1 MPRKFTEGRLILA
14 THNQGKVAEIGRLLS
29 SYVPDVVS
37 AADLGLSEP
46 EETGVTFAENAILK
60 AQAAARESGQIV
72 LADDSGLAVY
82 ALGGAP
88 GIYSARWAGIEK
100 NFQKAM
106 REVHDRLGDSSDRSA
121 AFICVLA
128 LAWPDGHVETAEG
141 RCEGGIVWPPRGDA
155 GFGYDP
161 FFIPVG
167 ADRTFGEMSKDEKQS
182 FSHRAS
188 AFSSLIKNCFE

>member
-121 AFICVLA
+121 AFICVL
-128 LAWPDGHVETAEG
+128 
-141 RCEGGIVWPPRGDA
+141 
-155 GFGYDP
+155 
-161 FFIPVG
+161 
-167 ADRTFGEMSKDEKQS
+167 DRKSVV
-182 FSHRAS
+182 
-188 AFSSLIKNCFE
+188 